1 MLARR
6 KLLRLG
12 LAAGAAAGLGLSSS
26 LVNAQ
31 GLPLAPA
38 APRKVALHV
47 LHTGEKLDALYYDKG
62 AYVPDALHAVNHAL
76 RDFRTGDVHEIHP
89 ELLDLLHRL
98 TGELKLDAPLQVIS
112 GYRSPKTNAHLVAT
126 THGVAHHSLH
136 MEGKA
141 IDIRAPGVSLAR
153 LHKTALAMGAGGV
166 GYYPAS
172 DFVHVDIGPV
182 RHWAM
187 AGRGGE
193 SA

>member
-1 MLARR
+1 MIHRR
-6 KLLRLG
+6 KLLALG
-12 LAAGAAAGLGLSSS
+12 LGGLTAAAPGVS
-26 LVNAQ
+26 LAKAFV
-31 GLPLAPA
+31 GDGE
-38 APRKVALHV
+38 RTVALHN
-47 LHTGEKLDALYYDKG
+47 LHTGEDIAITYWQDG
-62 AYVPDALHAVNHAL
+62 GYVPEALSQVNHVL

-136 MEGKA
+136 LEGKA